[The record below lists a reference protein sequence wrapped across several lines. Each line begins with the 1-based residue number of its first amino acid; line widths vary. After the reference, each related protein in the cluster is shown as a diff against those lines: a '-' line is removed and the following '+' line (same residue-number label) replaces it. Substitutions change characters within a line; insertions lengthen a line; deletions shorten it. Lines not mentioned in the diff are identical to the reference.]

1 MSAAVLQAV
10 LRSALDATGA
20 DQGWV
25 VARHPDVVV
34 VLAAEGG
41 SAPAARVGREL
52 PDDAPA
58 VLALLTGR
66 PSARR
71 PRGDDRSAAGAAGFD
86 GVPGALLTVPCG
98 DDAVIELV
106 RVEGESFGVDDIE
119 IVTLLAEVVAA
130 AVEEGS
136 APDAPTPEAL
146 GAELRRLHDADRARY
161 AFVARALGALL
172 GVS

>member
-1 MSAAVLQAV
+1 MSIAVLQAV
-10 LRSALDATGA
+10 LRASLDATGA

-25 VARHPDVVV
+25 AARRREGIV

-41 SAPAARVGREL
+41 DAPAARIGRVL
-52 PDDAPA
+52 DDRAPA
-58 VLALLTGR
+58 TIAVLTGR

-71 PRGDDRSAAGAAGFD
+71 PHATDASARGAAGLD

-98 DDAVIELV
+98 DEAVIELV
-106 RVEGESFGVDDIE
+106 RVADDAFTVDDIE
-119 IVTLLAEVVAA
+119 VVSLLAEVVAVAIDDDA
-130 AVEEGS
+130 APPAPSPEEL
-136 APDAPTPEAL
+136 AT
-146 GAELRRLHDADRARY
+146 ELRRLHDVDRARY